1 MTGGAQ
7 ARLHATTVAFDCAG
21 HWAALAILGRS
32 GAGKSELGLQLMAL
46 GARLVADDQTLFT
59 RNADGT
65 ITAHAPDPLRGLI
78 EMRGIGLLPAPS
90 VTATLRAVVDLD
102 QRETDRLPPARH
114 YTLLGRALPC
124 LHRVDSP
131 AFAAALKCY
140 IYGTMIAET
149 PPT

>member
-1 MTGGAQ
+1 MTGAAQ
-7 ARLHATTVAFDCAG
+7 ARLHATTVAFDRAG
-21 HWAALAILGRS
+21 DWAALAILGQS
-32 GAGKSELGLQLMAL
+32 GAGKSELGLQLMAI

-59 RNADGT
+59 LTADGT

-78 EMRGIGLLPAPS
+78 EMRGMGLLRAVP

-102 QRETDRLPPARH
+102 RRESDRLPQPH
-114 YTLLGRALPC
+114 THTLLGRVLPC

-140 IYGTMIAET
+140 ICGTTLAET
-149 PPT
+149 LPG